1 MDHVD
6 LDRDVI
12 DICRIH
18 FDWGAC
24 WDDNRVH
31 LHIEDGATF
40 VQNKTGFYDVIIQ
53 DSSDPYTWN
62 KNSGEKVYLPSETL
76 YTYDHFRNVLNA
88 LAENGIFNFQS
99 ETFNIASGKYNP

>member
-1 MDHVD
+1 VDHVD

-53 DSSDPYTWN
+53 DSSDPYTWD

-76 YTYDHFRNVLNA
+76 YTLI
-88 LAENGIFNFQS
+88 IFVMFSTRLLKMEYLISNLRHS
-99 ETFNIASGKYNP
+99 T